1 MKRLEVYTTRICAA
15 PTADNKPL
23 APAMLNYTAGASGL
37 LSAVGAAQIRV
48 VYTSSRFISAAILAA
63 VVSELSGVVR
73 IVYLEDI
80 RATLTEADKV
90 RGWLR
95 GRWAERSHRR
105 AAGVV
110 HPD

>member
-1 MKRLEVYTTRICAA
+1 M
-15 PTADNKPL
+15 
-23 APAMLNYTAGASGL
+23 AGASGL

-48 VYTSSRFISAAILAA
+48 VYTSSRYISAAKLAA
-63 VVSELSGVVR
+63 VVSELSGEVR

-80 RATLTEADKV
+80 RATLTAADKV

-95 GRWAERSHRR
+95 GRWAARSHRS

-110 HPD
+110 HPDDAAVVLFTSGSAAAPQGVVLSHFY